1 MAHTHAWQVNILTT
15 GSICEIQICPAGTI
29 VWLALINET
38 HVRFFT
44 VREVSFFMKHHP
56 VQRKPICIGFF
67 ITEEHFMNNA
77 FYMSREEL
85 LQTAGT
91 DPERG
96 LSESQVQASRQKYG
110 ANTFVRTSTES
121 MLKRIW
127 DASTEPMLLMLL
139 FAAIITLAVNITR
152 YFTGGEYNF
161 LECAGIFAAIFLS
174 VAITIVTEG
183 KSARAFEALNK
194 INEDTLIK
202 VLRGGEPQ
210 LIPQKDIVIGD
221 ILLIETGDKIV
232 ADGRLISGNDL
243 SADESALTGESLPVK
258 KDATFTCQE
267 NTPVAERACMLYSG
281 CFVSGGSGTMLVTGV
296 GNDTEFGQ
304 IAQELSSIEKNTT
317 PLQEKL
323 DRLGKGITIL
333 GSSAAAIV
341 FLIQII
347 QFVMN
352 HTISLDTVSEAF
364 ITSIVLIVAAVPE
377 GLPTIVAVSLAL
389 NIIKMSRENALVK
402 KMIAC
407 ETIGC
412 VNIIC
417 SDKTG
422 TLTENKMTV
431 QKIYAG
437 GRLLDPEDL
446 AFPAKTPAEASLQ
459 PEETRTAREA
469 DAPVAVAAASD
480 SPDPRIAS
488 APADAPSAIDRE
500 TARALLRNY
509 CINSNA
515 DITWEDGSWT
525 FIGNPT
531 ECALLAAAHKA
542 GSDYQ
547 QLRKEADIVRIF
559 PFSSQN
565 KDMSTIV
572 NEDGRLMLYT
582 KGNPEKILSLC
593 SNVPAEETAHIQKLM
608 ENFQDKAGRLLAF
621 AHKELA
627 CFNGEKQQELE
638 QDLHYDGFVAISDPL
653 SPDVYDSIRD
663 CRRAGIE
670 VKMLTGDNIR
680 TARAIA
686 EELHMLQ
693 DGHLAV
699 EAAEIESMSD
709 EELKKAL
716 PKISVIARSTPLI
729 KMRVVKL
736 LKEEKNVV
744 AVTGD
749 GINDAPAIKNAD
761 VGIAMGIAGTEVTK
775 EASDMV
781 LLNDSFSTI
790 IKAVQWGRG
799 IYENFKRFIQFQLT
813 VNVSSVVVVI
823 ASILAG
829 FPAPFTALELLWI
842 NIIMDGPPALTLGL
856 EPIRE
861 DLLKHPPTKRNAN
874 IISRKMLIRIFANG
888 IFISIVFMLQHFTNF
903 LGATQKEEATVLF
916 TLFVLFQLFNAFN
929 CRELDDTPMFKNLL
943 NNKLMLG
950 VFLIVLVLQLLI
962 TQVGTA
968 VFETAPLSAAMW
980 GKMLLT
986 AGSVVVINE
995 IWKGLA
1001 YVFSSLQDQNRN

>member
-1 MAHTHAWQVNILTT
+1 
-15 GSICEIQICPAGTI
+15 
-29 VWLALINET
+29 
-38 HVRFFT
+38 
-44 VREVSFFMKHHP
+44 
-56 VQRKPICIGFF
+56 
-67 ITEEHFMNNA
+67 MNNA

-85 LQTAGT
+85 LQATGA
-91 DPERG
+91 DPEHG
-96 LSESQVQASRQKYG
+96 LSESQVQASRKKYG
-110 ANTFVRTSTES
+110 ANTFVRTGTES

-183 KSARAFEALNK
+183 KSAKAFEALSK

-202 VLRGGEPQ
+202 VLRDGEPQ

-304 IAQELSSIEKNTT
+304 IAQELSSIEKTTT

-347 QFVMN
+347 QFAMN

-437 GRLLDPEDL
+437 GNLLDPEDL

-459 PEETRTAREA
+459 PKE
-469 DAPVAVAAASD
+469 
-480 SPDPRIAS
+480 
-488 APADAPSAIDRE
+488 
-500 TARALLRNY
+500 ARALLRNF

-531 ECALLAAAHKA
+531 ECALLAAARKA

-547 QLRKEADIVRIF
+547 QLRKESDIVRVF

-593 SNVPAEETAHIQKLM
+593 SNVSAEETAHIQKLM
-608 ENFQDKAGRLLAF
+608 ENFQDKAGRLLTF

-638 QDLHYDGFVAISDPL
+638 QDLHYDGFVVISDPL

-699 EAAEIESMSD
+699 EAAKIDSMSD

-781 LLNDSFSTI
+781 LLDDSFSTI

-829 FPAPFTALELLWI
+829 FPTPFTALELLWI

-903 LGATQKEEATVLF
+903 LGAAQTEEATVLF

-968 VFETAPLSAAMW
+968 VFETTPLSAAMW

-995 IWKGLA
+995 IWKGLKHI
-1001 YVFSSLQDQNRN
+1001 VKK

>member
-1 MAHTHAWQVNILTT
+1 
-15 GSICEIQICPAGTI
+15 
-29 VWLALINET
+29 
-38 HVRFFT
+38 
-44 VREVSFFMKHHP
+44 
-56 VQRKPICIGFF
+56 
-67 ITEEHFMNNA
+67 MNNA

-85 LQTAGT
+85 LKATGT

-96 LSESQVQASRQKYG
+96 LNEAQVQASREKYG
-110 ANTFVRTSTES
+110 ANTFVRTSSES
-121 MLKRIW
+121 MARRIW
-127 DASTEPMLLMLL
+127 DASTEPMLLMLI

-183 KSARAFEALNK
+183 KSAKAFEALSK

-202 VLRGGEPQ
+202 VLRDGEPQ
-210 LIPQKDIVIGD
+210 LIAQKDIVIGD

-232 ADGRLISGNDL
+232 ADGRLLAGNDL
-243 SADESALTGESLPVK
+243 STDESALTGESLPVK
-258 KDATFTCQE
+258 KSADFTCQE

-281 CFVSGGSGTMLVTGV
+281 CFVSGGTGTMLVTGV

-304 IAQELSSIEKNTT
+304 IAQELSSIEKTTT

-323 DRLGKGITIL
+323 DRLGKGITVL
-333 GSSAAAIV
+333 GASAAGIV

-347 QFVMN
+347 EFIMN
-352 HTISLDTVSEAF
+352 HTISLNSVSDAF

-431 QKIYAG
+431 QKIYTG
-437 GRLLDPEDL
+437 GKLLDPEDL
-446 AFPAKTPAEASLQ
+446 ALSAK
-459 PEETRTAREA
+459 
-469 DAPVAVAAASD
+469 
-480 SPDPRIAS
+480 
-488 APADAPSAIDRE
+488 APSAIDQE
-500 TARALLRNY
+500 TARILLRNY
-509 CINSNA
+509 CINSSA

-542 GSDYQ
+542 GTDYQ
-547 QLRKEADIVRIF
+547 QLRKEADIVRVF

-572 NEDGRLMLYT
+572 NEGGRLMLYT

-593 SNVPAEETAHIQKLM
+593 SNVPAEEAAHIQKLM
-608 ENFQDKAGRLLAF
+608 EDFQSKAGRLLAF

-627 CFNGEKQQELE
+627 GFDGEEQQALE
-638 QDLHYDGFVAISDPL
+638 CDLHYDGFVVISDPL

-686 EELHMLQ
+686 EELHMLEE
-693 DGHLAV
+693 GHLAV
-699 EAAEIESMSD
+699 EASEIEAMSD

-716 PKISVIARSTPLI
+716 PKISVIARSTPLV

-781 LLNDSFSTI
+781 LLDDSFSTI

-861 DLLKHPPTKRNAN
+861 DLLKHPPTKRNEN
-874 IISRKMLIRIFANG
+874 IISRKMLARIFANG
-888 IFISIVFMLQHFTNF
+888 IFLSIVFMLQHFTNF
-903 LGATQKEEATVLF
+903 LGAAPSEEATVLF

-950 VFLIVLVLQLLI
+950 VFLIVLVLQILI

-968 VFETAPLSAAMW
+968 VFETTPLSVMMW
-980 GKMLLT
+980 LKMMAT
-986 AGSVVVINE
+986 ALSVVVVNE
-995 IWKGLA
+995 IWKGCKHIIKK
-1001 YVFSSLQDQNRN
+1001 